1 MKKILITGANS
12 YIGISFEKYIKENY
26 PEDYNIDT
34 LDMTDLNWKNYDF
47 TKYDSIFHVAGITHQ
62 KETNENAYMYYKVNR
77 DLTITV
83 AKKAKASNVKQ
94 FIFLSSMSIYGK
106 TTGTINFETTPNPV
120 NAYGKSKLEAESL
133 LQKISDDEFRVCI
146 VRPPMVYGK
155 NCKGNYQLLRSFVLK
170 VPIFPSINNVRSM
183 VYIDNLSHFIKELVD
198 NEKKGIYFPQ
208 NTEYV
213 NTSVLAKMIAK
224 YNNKK
229 LLLIPISKVFLNIM
243 PIKVIKKIFGDLIY
257 DFNIN
262 YKNLY
267 NDFEETIKISEKK

>member
-34 LDMTDLNWKNYDF
+34 LDMTDLNWENYDF
-47 TKYDSIFHVAGITHQ
+47 TKYDSIFHVAGIAHQ

-106 TTGTINFETTPNPV
+106 TTGTINFETAPNPV

-183 VYIDNLSHFIKELVD
+183 IYIDNLSHFIKELVD

>member
-1 MKKILITGANS
+1 
-12 YIGISFEKYIKENY
+12 
-26 PEDYNIDT
+26 
-34 LDMTDLNWKNYDF
+34 
-47 TKYDSIFHVAGITHQ
+47 
-62 KETNENAYMYYKVNR
+62 
-77 DLTITV
+77 
-83 AKKAKASNVKQ
+83 
-94 FIFLSSMSIYGK
+94 
-106 TTGTINFETTPNPV
+106 
-120 NAYGKSKLEAESL
+120 
-133 LQKISDDEFRVCI
+133 
-146 VRPPMVYGK
+146 
-155 NCKGNYQLLRSFVLK
+155 
-170 VPIFPSINNVRSM
+170 M